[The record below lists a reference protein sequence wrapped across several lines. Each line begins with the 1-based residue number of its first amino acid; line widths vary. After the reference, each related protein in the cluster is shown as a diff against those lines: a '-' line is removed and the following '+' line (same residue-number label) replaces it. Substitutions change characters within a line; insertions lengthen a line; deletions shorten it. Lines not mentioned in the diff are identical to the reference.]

1 MFSMPFFRNRRDA
14 FGLDVGSS
22 AIKALQLSQNGAGVK
37 LTALGIAALPPDAIV
52 EGTIREP
59 AVVTEAVQEAVSR
72 AGVNTKDATI
82 ALSGRELIIKK
93 ILIPTVPAKEL
104 REAMQLEAEHHI
116 PFAIDEVYLDYHV
129 VGKPQETMDI
139 ILVAVKKSKVTE
151 YVSVVEAAGLNP
163 VVVDVDGFAL
173 GNQFEL
179 NEPDELGEA
188 VALVDIGASAMK
200 TNVVRG
206 GTSIFARDI
215 PFGGKNYTQAIAQHL
230 RISLEQAEA
239 AKLGKDVGIPWDSIV
254 AALEAVSRDLSLEI
268 QRTFDYFAST
278 SESERICK
286 IVLAGGCAQLP
297 GLGDFLSATWGIRVE
312 VARPFDRIQVSPA
325 HAEIVAAAGP
335 ALAVAVGLGLRSAGD
350 KDQ

>member
-1 MFSMPFFRNRRDA
+1 M
-14 FGLDVGSS
+14 
-22 AIKALQLSQNGAGVK
+22 
-37 LTALGIAALPPDAIV
+37 
-52 EGTIREP
+52 
-59 AVVTEAVQEAVSR
+59 
-72 AGVNTKDATI
+72 
-82 ALSGRELIIKK
+82 
-93 ILIPTVPAKEL
+93 
-104 REAMQLEAEHHI
+104 
-116 PFAIDEVYLDYHV
+116 
-129 VGKPQETMDI
+129 
-139 ILVAVKKSKVTE
+139 
-151 YVSVVEAAGLNP
+151 
-163 VVVDVDGFAL
+163 
-173 GNQFEL
+173 
-179 NEPDELGEA
+179 
-188 VALVDIGASAMK
+188 ALVDIGASAMK

-278 SESERICK
+278 SESERIGK